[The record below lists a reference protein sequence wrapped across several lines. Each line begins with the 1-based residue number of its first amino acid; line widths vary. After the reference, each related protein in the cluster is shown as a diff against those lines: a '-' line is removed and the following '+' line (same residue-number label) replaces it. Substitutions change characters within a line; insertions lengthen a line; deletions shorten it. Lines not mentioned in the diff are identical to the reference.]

1 MGSRLEN
8 KGQEMAGKIRKQ
20 KTKNKTRSHNVP
32 EELVWKWEIWGAG
45 LKISEM
51 TESGF
56 TNKKN

>member
-32 EELVWKWEIWGAG
+32 EELV
-45 LKISEM
+45 
-51 TESGF
+51 
-56 TNKKN
+56 